1 MWRNISKNSKP
12 FLALVV
18 ILSLALLNRNN
29 ESMQGE
35 STHGLAALRRL
46 LHDSNEESVKATRTH
61 HKPLFPMD
69 SGDIWGTLFV
79 GLGSMIAA
87 SGGIGGGGIL
97 VPILILVFGFHPK
110 YAIPLSNF
118 TIVGSSIT
126 NMVMNL
132 PKRHPNVDRPLVDWD
147 LILVMEPLTMVG
159 AVLGAFLAKILPD
172 QVLSVSLVVL
182 LAFTTKT
189 TLEKGISLWNKE
201 TETFECE
208 SRGAV
213 AVELELNVKT
223 NQEKS
228 LLSDDD
234 DELSDDE
241 GHNQRASLGITV
253 DVVTTDSSTHLPI
266 IVNKS
271 QEVAKGDEKQNLG
284 NAYPPVMTPEERLL
298 NEIGTQF
305 DTEVA
310 HAGNLRLQ
318 AQARDAELRAL
329 LQAEAETPQLKLRVM
344 SGMVAAVIF
353 LNLIKGGRSDVFPS
367 PLGIDCGSYAYWF
380 LQISVLI
387 LVLCVSYWAREN
399 LVASWR
405 TKNRLGYRYAAG
417 DVEWNETNT
426 LKYPFYCFFA
436 GLCAGMFGV
445 GGGIVKGPLMLYMG
459 VHPLV
464 ASATVAVM
472 IMFTSIA
479 ATAMFMAF
487 GVLQW
492 DYAWFLFF
500 VGLITTAIG
509 QFGVSYLVQKYRRVS
524 LVSLSIGAV
533 VALSTLL
540 MALQSMFA
548 LTEADVQPAEDNS
561 VCG

>member
-1 MWRNISKNSKP
+1 
-12 FLALVV
+12 
-18 ILSLALLNRNN
+18 
-29 ESMQGE
+29 
-35 STHGLAALRRL
+35 
-46 LHDSNEESVKATRTH
+46 
-61 HKPLFPMD
+61 MD

-253 DVVTTDSSTHLPI
+253 DVVTADSSTHLPI

-271 QEVAKGDEKQNLG
+271 QEVAKGDENQNLG

-298 NEIGTQF
+298 SEIGTQF